1 MHKRSVPTRP
11 PPRRRRFGAALEE
24 NSHQLRMVLM
34 NCLVQSRL
42 CDPRVPLDHLEC
54 SSDIA
59 TMADPHHFVFQLA
72 LRRRWRGS
80 LRAYRA
86 RLAASGRLE
95 KNHDLIELTIA
106 RAGERRVIA
115 NLIPKCSGPAFRQW
129 ICASVEHKSH
139 HLNPTAAH
147 RVVQRLEIRI
157 LGSGKRR
164 IARQHLA
171 DCYFV
176 TSIHGG
182 EKWPRIATPQGLV
195 KIRGAL

>member
-34 NCLVQSRL
+34 SCLVQSRL
-42 CDPRVPLDHLEC
+42 CDPGVPLDHLEC

-59 TMADPHHFVFQLA
+59 TMADPHHFIFELA
-72 LRRRWRGS
+72 LRCRWCLS
-80 LRAYRA
+80 LRAYRTGLPA
-86 RLAASGRLE
+86 CGHPE
-95 KNHDLIELTIA
+95 KNGDLIELTIA
-106 RAGERRVIA
+106 RAGERRIVP
-115 NLIPKCSGPAFRQW
+115 NLVPKFSGPAFCQW
-129 ICASVEHKSH
+129 ICASVEQQSH
-139 HLNPTAAH
+139 HLDPTAAH

-171 DCYFV
+171 HGYFV

-182 EKWPRIATPQGLV
+182 EKWPGIATPQGLV